1 MDSHWLGEACTQSK
15 SAYNENTRLVWAA
28 LASTYFQEGICTH
41 YVIATVIHVRFRI

>member
-1 MDSHWLGEACTQSK
+1 MDSHGLGEAFTQSK
-15 SAYNENTRLVWAA
+15 SAYNKNTWLVWAV